1 MNKTTVSK
9 GFQTPVTSCRRCRG
23 PNAPSEL
30 FRFGVCFVGV
40 LLVVIGVGL
49 FLEWYRKRFGPLVL
63 STVLRRLWRS
73 PGQPQ
78 SSQNRGC
85 APVEFTS
92 QDVERMLHTYES
104 SSGAAK
110 GIEKEQ
116 LAHRLNRLV
125 AKEKLLKDSIA
136 AMHRPAP
143 PEKSK
148 STVVEPVLEV

>member
-1 MNKTTVSK
+1 MEKKNSK
-9 GFQTPVTSCRRCRG
+9 ELC
-23 PNAPSEL
+23 SE
-30 FRFGVCFVGV
+30 RFFSV
-40 LLVVIGVGL
+40 LMI
-49 FLEWYRKRFGPLVL
+49 
-63 STVLRRLWRS
+63 TI
-73 PGQPQ
+73 
-78 SSQNRGC
+78 SSRALNSVFKNRGC